1 MDFDYAEGLPI
12 LAGGFLTDL
21 KDGDLEKIIGGLG
34 ENIEPTDKDLDEK
47 GYDTDEIEKRKEEKT
62 HKKRNKIIIIDNL
75 DLDSSDDSD
84 ELTSTKDD
92 DIGLIKIID
101 PVKELEKRMAKVSG
115 GGNVLQ
121 ILVNLIPEI
130 FPKSYA

>member
-12 LAGGFLTDL
+12 LAGGFLSDL

-47 GYDTDEIEKRKEEKT
+47 GYDTDEIEKRKEEKI
-62 HKKRNKIIIIDNL
+62 HKKRNKIIVIDNL
-75 DLDSSDDSD
+75 DSDSSDDSD
-84 ELTSTKDD
+84 ELASTKDD

>member
-1 MDFDYAEGLPI
+1 MESEYGDGLPI
-12 LAGGFLTDL
+12 LAGGFLSEL

-34 ENIEPTDKDLDEK
+34 ENIEPSDKDLDEK
-47 GYDTDEIEKRKEEKT
+47 GYDTDEIEKRKEEKKY
-62 HKKRNKIIIIDNL
+62 KKRNKIIILDNL
-75 DLDSSDDSD
+75 SSDSSDNDD
-84 ELTSTKDD
+84 DLAQTSDD